1 MSSGYRKIFVLE
13 RRLILKVYKQKD
25 RSKRELLTELGFV
38 TWQNRQDVTSL
49 LTIIAK
55 RVSEIRFDN
64 IIHSII
70 TSDMTTEEVVRYLT
84 FVEIPIKE
92 VG

>member
-1 MSSGYRKIFVLE
+1 M
-13 RRLILKVYKQKD
+13 KVYKQKV
-25 RSKRELLTELGFV
+25 RSKRELLTELGLV
-38 TWQNRQDVTSL
+38 TWRTRPDVTTL

-70 TSDMTTEEVVRYLT
+70 TSDMTPSEVVRYLT
-84 FVEIPIKE
+84 FIEIPMKE
-92 VG
+92 VN

>member
-1 MSSGYRKIFVLE
+1 M
-13 RRLILKVYKQKD
+13 KVYKQKV

-38 TWQNRQDVTSL
+38 TWRNRQDVTSL

-70 TSDMTTEEVVRYLT
+70 TSDMTPEEVVRYLT
-84 FVEIPIKE
+84 FVEIPMKE

>member
-1 MSSGYRKIFVLE
+1 M
-13 RRLILKVYKQKD
+13 KVYKQKV
-25 RSKRELLTELGFV
+25 RSKRELLTELGLV
-38 TWQNRQDVTSL
+38 TWRTRQDVTSL

-70 TSDMTTEEVVRYLT
+70 TSDMTPEEVVRYLT

>member
-1 MSSGYRKIFVLE
+1 M
-13 RRLILKVYKQKD
+13 KVYKQKV

-38 TWQNRQDVTSL
+38 TWRNRQDVTAL

-55 RVSEIRFDN
+55 RVNETRFDN

-70 TSDMTTEEVVRYLT
+70 TSDMTPEEVVRYLT
-84 FVEIPIKE
+84 FVEIPMKE

>member
-1 MSSGYRKIFVLE
+1 M
-13 RRLILKVYKQKD
+13 KVYKQKV
-25 RSKRELLTELGFV
+25 RSKRELLTELGLV
-38 TWQNRQDVTSL
+38 TWRTRQDVTTL

-55 RVSEIRFDN
+55 RVSEIRFEN

-70 TSDMTTEEVVRYLT
+70 TSDMSPQEVVRYLT
-84 FVEIPIKE
+84 FVEIPVKE

>member
-1 MSSGYRKIFVLE
+1 M
-13 RRLILKVYKQKD
+13 KVYKQKV
-25 RSKRELLTELGFV
+25 RSKRELLTELGLV
-38 TWQNRQDVTSL
+38 TWRTRQDVTSL

-70 TSDMTTEEVVRYLT
+70 TSDMTPEEIVRYLT
-84 FVEIPIKE
+84 FVEIPMKE
-92 VG
+92 VS

>member
-1 MSSGYRKIFVLE
+1 M
-13 RRLILKVYKQKD
+13 KVYKQKV
-25 RSKRELLTELGFV
+25 RSKRELLTELGLV
-38 TWQNRQDVTSL
+38 TWRTRPDITIL
-49 LTIIAK
+49 LTVIAK

-70 TSDMTTEEVVRYLT
+70 TSDMSPEEVVHYLT
-84 FVEIPIKE
+84 FVEIPVKE

>member
-1 MSSGYRKIFVLE
+1 M
-13 RRLILKVYKQKD
+13 KVYKQKV

-70 TSDMTTEEVVRYLT
+70 TSDMTPEEVVRYLI
-84 FVEIPIKE
+84 FVEIPMKE
-92 VG
+92 VS

>member
-1 MSSGYRKIFVLE
+1 M
-13 RRLILKVYKQKD
+13 KVYKQKV
-25 RSKRELLTELGFV
+25 RSKRELLTELGLV
-38 TWQNRQDVTSL
+38 TWRTRPEITAL

-70 TSDMTTEEVVRYLT
+70 TSDMSPEEVVRYLT
-84 FVEIPIKE
+84 FVEIPVKE
-92 VG
+92 VS

>member
-1 MSSGYRKIFVLE
+1 M
-13 RRLILKVYKQKD
+13 KVYKQVV

-38 TWQNRQDVTSL
+38 TWRNRQEVTDL

-55 RVSEIRFDN
+55 RVTPIRFDN
-64 IIHSII
+64 ILHSII
-70 TSDMTTEEVVRYLT
+70 TNDMSPQEVVRYLT

-92 VG
+92 VS

>member
-1 MSSGYRKIFVLE
+1 MR
-13 RRLILKVYKQKD
+13 VYKQIAKT
-25 RSKRELLTELGFV
+25 KRNLLQDLGFV
-38 TWQNRQDVTSL
+38 TWRNRREVTDL
-49 LTIIAK
+49 LMIITK
-55 RVSEIRFDN
+55 RVTPIRLDN

-70 TSDMTTEEVVRYLT
+70 TSDMSPEEVTRYLT

>member
-1 MSSGYRKIFVLE
+1 M
-13 RRLILKVYKQKD
+13 KVYKQKV
-25 RSKRELLTELGFV
+25 RSKRELLTELGLV
-38 TWQNRQDVTSL
+38 TWKTRQDVISL

-70 TSDMTTEEVVRYLT
+70 TSDMSPEEVVRYLT
-84 FVEIPIKE
+84 FVEIPVKE

>member
-1 MSSGYRKIFVLE
+1 M
-13 RRLILKVYKQKD
+13 KVYKQKV
-25 RSKRELLTELGFV
+25 RSKRELLTELGLV
-38 TWQNRQDVTSL
+38 TWRTRQDVTSL

-70 TSDMTTEEVVRYLT
+70 TSDMTPEEIVRYLT
-84 FVEIPIKE
+84 FVEIPMKE
-92 VG
+92 VE

>member
-1 MSSGYRKIFVLE
+1 MR
-13 RRLILKVYKQKD
+13 VYKQIV
-25 RSKRELLTELGFV
+25 RSKRELLTELGLV
-38 TWQNRQDVTSL
+38 TWRTRQEVTSL

-70 TSDMTTEEVVRYLT
+70 TSDMTPEEIVRYLT
-84 FVEIPIKE
+84 FVEIPMKE
-92 VG
+92 VS

>member
-1 MSSGYRKIFVLE
+1 M
-13 RRLILKVYKQKD
+13 KVYKQKV
-25 RSKRELLTELGFV
+25 RSKRELLTELGLV
-38 TWQNRQDVTSL
+38 TWRTRQEVTSL

-70 TSDMTTEEVVRYLT
+70 TSDMSPQEVVRYLT
-84 FVEIPIKE
+84 FVEIPMKE

>member
-1 MSSGYRKIFVLE
+1 M
-13 RRLILKVYKQKD
+13 KVYKQKV
-25 RSKRELLTELGFV
+25 RSKRELLTELGLV
-38 TWQNRQDVTSL
+38 TWRTRQDVTSL

-70 TSDMTTEEVVRYLT
+70 TSDMTPQEVVRYLT
-84 FVEIPIKE
+84 FVEIPMKE
-92 VG
+92 LG

>member
-1 MSSGYRKIFVLE
+1 M
-13 RRLILKVYKQKD
+13 KVYKQKV
-25 RSKRELLTELGFV
+25 RSKRELLTELVFV
-38 TWQNRQDVTSL
+38 TWQNRQDLTSL

-70 TSDMTTEEVVRYLT
+70 TSDMTPEEVVRYLT
-84 FVEIPIKE
+84 FVEIPTKE
-92 VG
+92 VS

>member
-1 MSSGYRKIFVLE
+1 MR
-13 RRLILKVYKQKD
+13 VYKQMV
-25 RSKRELLTELGFV
+25 RSKRELLIELGLV
-38 TWQNRQDVTSL
+38 TWRTSPEVTTL

-55 RVSEIRFDN
+55 RVSEIRFEN

-70 TSDMTTEEVVRYLT
+70 TSDMSPQEVVRYLT

-92 VG
+92 VV

>member
-1 MSSGYRKIFVLE
+1 M
-13 RRLILKVYKQKD
+13 KVYKQKV
-25 RSKRELLTELGFV
+25 RSKRELLTELGLV
-38 TWQNRQDVTSL
+38 TWRTRQDVTSL

-70 TSDMTTEEVVRYLT
+70 TSDMTPQEVVRYLT
-84 FVEIPIKE
+84 FVEIPMKE
-92 VG
+92 VR

>member
-1 MSSGYRKIFVLE
+1 M
-13 RRLILKVYKQKD
+13 KVYKQKV
-25 RSKRELLTELGFV
+25 RIKRELLTELGLV
-38 TWQNRQDVTSL
+38 TWRTRQDVTSL

-64 IIHSII
+64 VIHSII
-70 TSDMTTEEVVRYLT
+70 TSDMTPEQVVRYLT
-84 FVEIPIKE
+84 FVEIPMKE

>member
-1 MSSGYRKIFVLE
+1 M
-13 RRLILKVYKQKD
+13 KVYKQKV

-38 TWQNRQDVTSL
+38 TWQNRHDVTSL

-55 RVSEIRFDN
+55 RVSEIRSDN

-70 TSDMTTEEVVRYLT
+70 TSDMTPEEVVRYLT
-84 FVEIPIKE
+84 FVEIPMKE
-92 VG
+92 VN

>member
-1 MSSGYRKIFVLE
+1 MR
-13 RRLILKVYKQKD
+13 VYKQIV
-25 RSKRELLTELGFV
+25 RSKRELLTELGLV
-38 TWQNRQDVTSL
+38 TWRTRQEVTSL

-70 TSDMTTEEVVRYLT
+70 TSDMTPQEVVRYLT
-84 FVEIPIKE
+84 FVEIPMKE

>member
-1 MSSGYRKIFVLE
+1 M
-13 RRLILKVYKQKD
+13 KVYKQKV
-25 RSKRELLTELGFV
+25 RSKRELLTELGLV
-38 TWQNRQDVTSL
+38 TWRTRQDVTTL

-55 RVSEIRFDN
+55 RVSEIRFEN

-70 TSDMTTEEVVRYLT
+70 TSDMSPQEVVRYLT

-92 VG
+92 AS

>member
-1 MSSGYRKIFVLE
+1 M
-13 RRLILKVYKQKD
+13 KVYKQKV
-25 RSKRELLTELGFV
+25 RSKRELLTELGLV
-38 TWQNRQDVTSL
+38 TWRTRQDVTTL

-70 TSDMTTEEVVRYLT
+70 TSDMSPEEVVRYLT
-84 FVEIPIKE
+84 FVEIPVKE
-92 VG
+92 VS

>member
-1 MSSGYRKIFVLE
+1 M
-13 RRLILKVYKQKD
+13 KVYKQKV

-38 TWQNRQDVTSL
+38 TWQNRHDVTSL

-64 IIHSII
+64 IIRSII
-70 TSDMTTEEVVRYLT
+70 TSDMTPEEVVRYLT
-84 FVEIPIKE
+84 FVEMPIKE